1 MSLISGLSR
10 LDLAGLIAE
19 ALCLKGID
27 VVLTGGSCVSIYSN
41 EQYVS
46 VDLDFI
52 DISLKTN
59 RQIGVVLK
67 SLGFENKPINSRYFA
82 HPDTQLTVEFP
93 SAPLMIGD
101 EFIPESQTEKMQTNQ
116 GTLKL
121 LSPTD
126 CVKDRLANFYYFH
139 DKQCLEQAL
148 MVASRHPINQSD
160 LDKWHENENLKDEYV
175 KFLTLIGTTNVK
187 NKVTVR

>member
-10 LDLAGLIAE
+10 TDLAGLIAE
-19 ALCLKGID
+19 QLRSKNID
-27 VVLTGGSCVSIYSN
+27 VVLTGGSCVSIYSD

-59 RQIGVVLK
+59 KQIGTALK
-67 SLGFENKPINSRYFA
+67 SLGFKHDPVNSRYFS

-101 EFIPESQTEKMQTNQ
+101 EFIPESQIVEMQTNQ

-126 CVKDRLANFYYFH
+126 CVKDRLANYYYFH
-139 DKQCLEQAL
+139 DRQCLAQAL
-148 MVASRHPINQSD
+148 MVANRHPINLSALEQ
-160 LDKWHENENLKDEYV
+160 WHENESLMKEYV
-175 KFLTLIGTTNVK
+175 EFIVLTKKRSI
-187 NKVTVR
+187 

>member
-1 MSLISGLSR
+1 MSLVSGLSR
-10 LDLAGLIAE
+10 VDLAGLIAE
-19 ALCLKGID
+19 ELRSKDIE
-27 VVLTGGSCVSIYSN
+27 VILTGGSCVSIYSN

-52 DISLKTN
+52 DISLRTN
-59 RQIGVVLK
+59 KQIGVALK
-67 SLGFENKPINSRYFA
+67 SLGFENKPLNSRYFS

-101 EFIPESQTEKMQTNQ
+101 EFIPESQTVEMVTNQ

-126 CVKDRLANFYYFH
+126 CVKDRLANFYYFR

-148 MVASRHPINQSD
+148 MVADRHPVNLSA
-160 LDKWHENENLKDEYV
+160 LEKWHENESLMDEYLE
-175 KFLTLIGTTNVK
+175 FLELMK
-187 NKVTVR
+187 KR